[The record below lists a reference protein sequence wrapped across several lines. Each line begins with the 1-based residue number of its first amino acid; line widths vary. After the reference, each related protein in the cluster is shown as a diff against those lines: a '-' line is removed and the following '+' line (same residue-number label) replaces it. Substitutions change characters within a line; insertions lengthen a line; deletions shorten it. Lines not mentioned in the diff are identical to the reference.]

1 MTTVDPG
8 TPTWM
13 RTHND
18 RTAFRLLLEHG
29 PLSRSSLGKLSGLS
43 KPTAGAMILRLERVG
58 LIEPMGEIAANRGPN
73 ATVYG
78 VRRDVMTGVAISILA
93 DTIEAVLTDPVDS
106 DRPVVVLPLAGVER
120 SPEHDVN
127 SAIDAACAA
136 AGVARSSVSVVA
148 IGVQAAVDV
157 AGDELSFTDTLP
169 GWPQSGARQ
178 RIERATGMTVIVD
191 NDVNLAAIAER
202 ALGVTQ
208 DASSFTYFWIGE
220 GLGVGVD
227 IDGQIQR
234 GSSGSAGEIG
244 YLEVPRS
251 AAAIDPAASDL
262 TDLLG
267 GPAIAALMG
276 SRGQRLRVALRS
288 VDAQHPAWRSVADR
302 VALALAPIVA
312 LLDPASIVLG
322 GPTGVAGGDHLA
334 SLVQDRIDGVQYPR
348 PEVRGARPHI
358 AIRASTTGSES
369 ILLGARQVL
378 VAHIRA
384 QLEAAIVAA

>member
-29 PLSRSSLGKLSGLS
+29 PLSRSKLGKLSGLS
-43 KPTAGAMILRLERVG
+43 KPTAGAMIQRLEKVG
-58 LIEPMGEIAANRGPN
+58 LIEAMGEVAATRGPN

-106 DRPVVVLPLAGVER
+106 DRPVVVLPVAGVER
-120 SPEHDVN
+120 SPEHDV
-127 SAIDAACAA
+127 SAAIDAACSA

-148 IGVQAAVDV
+148 VGVQAAVDV
-157 AGDELSFTDTLP
+157 ASDELSFTDTLP
-169 GWPQSGARQ
+169 GWPQSGARR
-178 RIERATGMTVIVD
+178 RIEEATGMTVILD

-202 ALGVTQ
+202 ALGVTR
-208 DASSFTYFWIGE
+208 DAESFAYFWIGE
-220 GLGVGVD
+220 GLGVGID
-227 IDGQIQR
+227 IDGDIQR
-234 GSSGSAGEIG
+234 GTSGSAGEIG

-251 AAAIDPAASDL
+251 AAALDPDAADF

-267 GPAIAALMG
+267 GPAVAALVG
-276 SRGQRLRVALRS
+276 SPGRPLREALDRVAA
-288 VDAQHPAWRSVADR
+288 DEPAWTSVADR

-322 GPTGVAGGDHLA
+322 GPTGVAGGDGLSA
-334 SLVQDRIDGVQYPR
+334 LVQHRIDGVQYPR
-348 PEVRGARPHI
+348 SDVHGARPHI
-358 AIRASTTGSES
+358 AVRASTTGSES

-384 QLEAAIVAA
+384 RLEAAIVA

>member
-1 MTTVDPG
+1 MTAVDPG

-78 VRRDVMTGVAISILA
+78 VRRDVMTGVAISVLA

-106 DRPVVVLPLAGVER
+106 DRPVAVLPLAGAER

-157 AGDELSFTDTLP
+157 ASDELSFTDTLP
-169 GWPQSGARQ
+169 GWPLAGARE
-178 RIERATGMTVIVD
+178 RIERATGMTVILD

-202 ALGVTQ
+202 ALGVTK
-208 DASSFTYFWIGE
+208 DAPSFTYLWIGE

-234 GSSGSAGEIG
+234 GTSGSAGEIG

-251 AAAIDPAASDL
+251 AVAIDPAAADY

-276 SRGQRLRVALRS
+276 SPGARLRAALAE
-288 VDAQHPAWRSVADR
+288 VDAGHEAWESVAER

-322 GPTGVAGGDHLA
+322 GPTGVAGGDRLA
-334 SLVQDRIDGVQYPR
+334 ALVQERIDGVQYPR

-384 QLEAAIVAA
+384 RLEAAIVAA